1 MPASEPCPTVNR
13 SHHAR
18 NSMTQT
24 SHHPSATAPDPEP
37 VAPGLSRRA
46 VVTGVG
52 GVAAV
57 GLLTACGGG
66 ATPTAPPPPPAGAP
80 APPPPPAATAAR
92 APRRPG
98 PPGPTPRH
106 PRRGG

>member
-24 SHHPSATAPDPEP
+24 SHHPSATAPDPQP

-52 GVAAV
+52 GVAAPV
-57 GLLTACGGG
+57 TAGGG
-66 ATPTAPPPPPAGAP
+66 GPPPPPPAP
-80 APPPPPAATAAR
+80 PPTVAPPPAEPTSASSAGASAGADALATTSSI
-92 APRRPG
+92 PV
-98 PPGPTPRH
+98 
-106 PRRGG
+106 GG